1 MNISFNQLYSR
12 ICNYPNLIMK
22 SQKRCFTSLYISFP
36 SYLKAEHVYETFFKS
51 KGHKAQKQL
60 PQDIS
65 CQRMHQINQGKA
77 QMLTDTAQS
86 SENAEC
92 SSRGRTL
99 VVPLSLLRVGTASKT
114 NCKINAECYFHFSSV
129 FVKAKIFFGFLLIS
143 KNWY

>member
-12 ICNYPNLIMK
+12 ICDYPNLIMK

-99 VVPLSLLRVGTASKT
+99 AVPLSLLRVGTASII
-114 NCKINAECYFHFSSV
+114 NCKTNAECYFHFSSF

-143 KNWY
+143 KNRY

>member
-22 SQKRCFTSLYISFP
+22 SQKRWFPSLYIGFP

-65 CQRMHQINQGKA
+65 CQRMHKINQGKA

-99 VVPLSLLRVGTASKT
+99 AVPLSLLRVGTALIT
-114 NCKINAECYFHFSSV
+114 NCKTNAECYLYSSSF
-129 FVKAKIFFGFLLIS
+129 FVKAKIFFEFLLIS
-143 KNWY
+143 KNQY